1 MKAIDYYNIIMEFP
15 QTTNGLA
22 EAVGKII
29 DLMNSE
35 MVELIAKRRAVR
47 DSAVAAIIR
56 EQNGKWNAVIDIY
69 VKKNGTCPLTR
80 NAIWRHWVK
89 LIPSLD
95 KYKR

>member
-1 MKAIDYYNIIMEFP
+1 MKASDYYNIIMGYP
-15 QTTNGLA
+15 QTADGIA
-22 EAVGKII
+22 ESVGRVV
-29 DLMNSE
+29 DMMNTE
-35 MVELIAKRRAVR
+35 AKELIARRRAVR